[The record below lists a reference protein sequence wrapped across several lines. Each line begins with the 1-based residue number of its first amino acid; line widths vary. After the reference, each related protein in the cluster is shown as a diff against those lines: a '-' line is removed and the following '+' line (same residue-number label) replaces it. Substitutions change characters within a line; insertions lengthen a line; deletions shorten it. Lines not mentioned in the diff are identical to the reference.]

1 MQKSVIL
8 MKTDKA
14 LYLKG
19 ILQYHKYVSTFFPLL
34 THTAHYNSEPFSK
47 RINNVLL

>member
-1 MQKSVIL
+1 

-34 THTAHYNSEPFSK
+34 THTLHYNSEPFSK
-47 RINNVLL
+47 RINTVLL